1 MQKLEHRFGDDGA
14 FWMSYDDLLKKY
26 QTFDRTRL
34 FDADWKVTQQWTS
47 LTVPWTVDYHDTKF
61 SFTLEK
67 KAPVVIVLSQLDGR
81 YFCGLEGQYSF
92 ELSFRVHKAGEED
105 YIVRSHGNYWM
116 RRSVTAELELEPG
129 EYHVLMK
136 VAAVKSSGA
145 LPVEDVVRN
154 NAKDRRDKLLRIGL
168 AYDLAHAKGQI
179 SETDEEKKARKKAEA
194 KKKAKEKKEMKDK
207 LMKEKKKRKHNEN
220 KETRKTRAAA
230 AKRKTKQKAKEE
242 KKKAEAVEKENETK
256 KDAKTEAKD
265 ESKEVKEEP
274 KDAIT
279 GDTPKDAA
287 TSTETPKKEAESEAK
302 PEESKTDTSTTT
314 EPALEKVTESSPAAE
329 EAKSADPPPSEK
341 PKEPETKVSAPK
353 QTTLAGLPGLR
364 INGVSAPSSI
374 SGFDDFDEDDLSD
387 LDSNVSDITS
397 GVIEDEIA
405 AAKLAAEQAMP
416 PPPPAVDDDEDEF
429 ERDPW
434 NAIAVVGLRVYSKES
449 GVSVK
454 VVRPRV
460 SEDEDKDEKA
470 EGKLDVDDSAVD
482 AAKEP
487 DEEGEKKDKDV
498 KTEEKNGGEVKSEEK
513 KEELKA
519 DDVKREEG
527 GESQKGELESE
538 GSVVMV

>member
-1 MQKLEHRFGDDGA
+1 
-14 FWMSYDDLLKKY
+14 MSYDDLLKKY

-34 FDADWKVTQQWTS
+34 FDEDWKVTQQWTS

-67 KAPVVIVLSQLDGR
+67 RAPVVIVLSQLDGR

-136 VAAVKSSGA
+136 VEAVKNSGC

-154 NAKDRRDKLLRIGL
+154 NAKERRDKLLRIGL

-194 KKKAKEKKEMKDK
+194 KKKSKEKKEMKDK

-230 AKRKTKQKAKEE
+230 AKRKAKQKAKEE
-242 KKKAEAVEKENETK
+242 KKKAEAAEKEKETK
-256 KDAKTEAKD
+256 KD
-265 ESKEVKEEP
+265 VEE
-274 KDAIT
+274 DREL
-279 GDTPKDAA
+279 PKDAA
-287 TSTETPKKEAESEAK
+287 TSTETPKKDVESETKAVEPK
-302 PEESKTDTSTTT
+302 IETAATTEPVAEKVSKQTPAVEESKS
-314 EPALEKVTESSPAAE
+314 AESSPSKEAE
-329 EAKSADPPPSEK
+329 TPATDPPPSDK
-341 PKEPETKVSAPK
+341 PKEPDTKVAPT
-353 QTTLAGLPGLR
+353 QTTLSGLPGLR
-364 INGVSAPSSI
+364 INGVSPPSSI
-374 SGFDDFDEDDLSD
+374 AGFDDDEEDDLSD

-405 AAKLAAEQAMP
+405 AANLAAEQAIP
-416 PPPPAVDDDEDEF
+416 PPVTADDEEDEF

-460 SEDEDKDEKA
+460 SDNEDKDEKA

-482 AAKEP
+482 AVKEG
-487 DEEGEKKDKDV
+487 DEKKVDGGEKKV
-498 KTEEKNGGEVKSEEK
+498 EEVKSEEK
-513 KEELKA
+513 KDGE
-519 DDVKREEG
+519 VKKEEG
-527 GESQKGELESE
+527 EKKEFDSSQKGELESE